1 MATAFTDYLK
11 SRSNQKSFLSSSSL
25 PKLDTTQKTPF
36 QLPVTTQKPQQQK
49 TTPIS
54 GVMVN
59 QPQPLAV
66 PKVDTSPITLSSMQS
81 TGVIPP
87 APSATPALDSLDFT
101 TTRATTPTKVSD
113 RETGLNRLSDLL
125 EQQGKQGERFNTLAE
140 ENKLFKAEEEYN
152 RALLEEAQIDREY
165 EKKLRAL
172 EANPEGKL
180 TTQLEGEK
188 ANLRRLRSQEKADL
202 AIVTAARQG
211 DLQTAQNI
219 VKQKLDAEFEP
230 IKQQIETLKTFLTL
244 NQDDLTTSEKMLLQ
258 SQINQEESRLE
269 NEYESEALRSQA
281 SVYQEALNNGS
292 ITLDKVPEKVLG
304 YMNTSGYVP
313 AEQKTALATNKA
325 NMDKAFK
332 ILENPRL
339 TSATGK
345 LRTIDFTG
353 QNEALRQDIIS
364 LMSGMTLDN
373 LAKMK
378 GTPSDRDISV
388 VQSATSKLGNPEN
401 LKKLNG
407 QTIIDELVSITSTF
421 ADAIVQ
427 SKAST
432 YEDKVKARTIQIKV
446 DPNSKGMTDDDIAE
460 LISEEL
466 SFNQAGNATASKIAN
481 AIKMVESKGNY
492 NAVGDAGTSKG
503 AYQFNGNNY
512 QAWSKQYFGTTLPFT
527 PENQDKVA
535 QARIQDLLNQGYN
548 AEQVALIWN
557 GGEPVR
563 KKGFNQKIGLA
574 YDTGAYADKVLAQL
588 T

>member
-11 SRSNQKSFLSSSSL
+11 SRSNQTSFLSGSSM

-36 QLPVTTQKPQQQK
+36 QLPTTSQKPQQQK
-49 TTPIS
+49 ATPTS
-54 GVMVN
+54 GAMVN

-66 PKVDTSPITLSSMQS
+66 PKVDTTPITLSSMQS

-87 APSATPALDSLDFT
+87 APSSTPALDSLDFT
-101 TTRATTPTKVSD
+101 TTRTTSRVSD
-113 RETGLNRLSDLL
+113 RDTGLNRLSDLL
-125 EQQGKQGERFNTLAE
+125 EQQSQQKERFNTLAE

-165 EKKLRAL
+165 ERKLRAL

-230 IKQQIETLKTFLTL
+230 IKQQVETLKTFLIL
-244 NQDDLTTSEKMLLQ
+244 NQDDLTTREKMLLQ
-258 SQINQEESRLE
+258 SQIDQQESQLE
-269 NEYESEALRSQA
+269 NEYESEVLRSQA

-313 AEQKTALATNKA
+313 VEQKTALATNKA

-563 KKGFNQKIGLA
+563 KKGFNKKIGLA
-574 YDTGAYADKVLAQL
+574 YDSGAYADKVLAQL

>member
-11 SRSNQKSFLSSSSL
+11 SRSNQKSFLSSSSM

-36 QLPVTTQKPQQQK
+36 QLPTSTQKPQQQK
-49 TTPIS
+49 ATPTS
-54 GVMVN
+54 GALVN

-66 PKVDTSPITLSSMQS
+66 PKVDTTPIPLSSMQS

-87 APSATPALDSLDFT
+87 APSSTPALDSLDFT
-101 TTRATTPTKVSD
+101 TTRATTPTRVSD
-113 RETGLNRLSDLL
+113 RDTGLNRLSDLL
-125 EQQGKQGERFNTLAE
+125 EQQGQQKERFNTLAE
-140 ENKLFKAEEEYN
+140 ENKLFKAEEDYN
-152 RALLEEAQIDREY
+152 KALLEEAQIDREY

-244 NQDDLTTSEKMLLQ
+244 NQDDLSTSEKIKLQ
-258 SQINQEESRLE
+258 AQIDQQTAQLE
-269 NEYESEALRSQA
+269 NEYESESLKNQA

-292 ITLDKVPEKVLG
+292 ITLDKIPEKVLG

-313 AEQKTALATNKA
+313 VEQKTALATNKA

-407 QTIIDELVSITSTF
+407 QTIIDELVNITSTF

-466 SFNQAGNATASKIAN
+466 SFNSAGNATASKIAN
-481 AIKMVESKGNY
+481 AIKMVESKGDY
-492 NAVGDAGTSKG
+492 NAVGDSGTSKG

-563 KKGFNQKIGLA
+563 KKGFNEKIGLA
-574 YDTGAYADKVLAQL
+574 YDSGAYADKVLAQL